1 MMEIGR
7 DAVEKVKLIEEQRKK
22 EDLELFSKKK
32 ENDNDIKRVI
42 IKSEQIYG
50 NDVKEVKPILAN

>member
-1 MMEIGR
+1 MEIGR